1 MAVSQVVRTLS
12 LTANGAT
19 KGGSLTV
26 AAPANST
33 ALTSTIEVKYSAPEI
48 SITGV
53 SFGGTNTASTLR
65 YDCAGKSGKT
75 YPITLSVVDV
85 ATA

>member
-26 AAPANST
+26 AAPASST
-33 ALTSTIEVKYSAPEI
+33 ALTSTIEVRNCAPEI
-48 SITGV
+48 TVTGI
-53 SFGGTNTASTLR
+53 SFGGTNAASTVR
-65 YDCAGKSGKT
+65 YDCAGKAGKT
-75 YPITLSVVDV
+75 YPITLSVVDI